1 MVTCQLSIV
10 MKRIYLDYAATT
22 PIDKEVVRAIQPFIS
37 GKFGNPSSIHS
48 FGQEAQGALD
58 DARAKVAGAI
68 QADFREIIFTSSATE
83 ANNLALHGFFK
94 ELKRRGAGPSTGGA
108 RPRLITTE
116 IEHESVLGACRALEG
131 ERVDPVRGRPADPLR
146 LVEDEARGSATST
159 LGRSASNGVEVIY
172 LPVDADGRIKISAL
186 EKALNKNTVL
196 VSVMYANN
204 EIGTVQPISEIAQ
217 AIHKFKAEQKSFFP
231 LFHTDAVQA
240 FQFLDCDVQKLGV
253 DFMTI
258 SGHKIYGPKGA
269 GALYAR
275 NFTKKEHNGIFLSPL
290 ILGGGQEFALR
301 SGTQNAAAIFGFA
314 KAAELAVRHRAKEAR
329 RIAALRQK
337 LWSGIKKLV
346 PNAEINGSASIG
358 QEKSLPNILNVYF
371 PGENAQ
377 DLLIKL
383 DLSGVAVSAGSAC
396 SARFSKPS
404 HVVRALGCDSE
415 RTQSNLR
422 FSLGRPTTEKEI
434 SKTLKVLKAIFL
446 TPTP

>member
-1 MVTCQLSIV
+1 MRV
-10 MKRIYLDYAATT
+10 RIYLDYAATT
-22 PIDKEVVRAIQPFIS
+22 PIDKEVRRAMQPFIS

-58 DARAKVAGAI
+58 DARAKVADAI
-68 QADFREIIFTSSATE
+68 QADFREVIFTGSATE

-94 ELKRRGAGPSTGGA
+94 EFKRRGVVQPAGGA

-116 IEHESVLGACRALEG
+116 IEHESVLEACRELEG
-131 ERVDPVRGRPADPLR
+131 WGI
-146 LVEDEARGSATST
+146 
-159 LGRSASNGVEVIY
+159 EVIY
-172 LPVDADGRIKISAL
+172 LPVDSDGRIKISAL
-186 EKALNKNTVL
+186 KKSLSKNTAL

-204 EIGTVQPISEIAQ
+204 EIGTVQPIPEIAQ
-217 AIHKFKAEQKSFFP
+217 LIHKFKTEQKSFFP

-258 SGHKIYGPKGA
+258 SAHKIYGPKGS

-275 NFTKKEHNGIFLSPL
+275 NFTKKEHNGIFLSPI

-301 SGTQNAAAIFGFA
+301 SGTQNVAAISGFA
-314 KAAELAVRHRAKEAR
+314 KATELAVKHRAKEAR

-337 LWSGIKKLV
+337 LWDGIKNLV
-346 PNAEINGSASIG
+346 PDVEINGAASVSA
-358 QEKSLPNILNVYF
+358 ERSLPNILNIYF

-383 DLSGVAVSAGSAC
+383 DLAGVAVSAGSAC
-396 SARFSKPS
+396 SARFLKPS

-415 RTQSNLR
+415 RAQSNLR
-422 FSLGRPTTEKEI
+422 FSLGRQTTSREI
-434 SKTLKVLKAIFL
+434 ATTLEVLREILKKL
-446 TPTP
+446 